1 MISKYFEEWEVKSE
15 FEKEFISIFNGW
27 LDKENMHKLDE
38 VKENEWSKF
47 NDLVHE
53 IYNKYKIIIVDLNK
67 NNYKTAKNKGEITE
81 TYTSSIN
88 KDASQFSKF
97 IIPELEC
104 VLTEEWDYTYI
115 LWHKNNGAKEAIAPL
130 ITKVGLFNFNE

>member
-1 MISKYFEEWEVKSE
+1 MISSYFEEWEVKPE

-27 LDKENMHKLDE
+27 LGKENLHKLDK

-47 NDLVHE
+47 NCLVHE
-53 IYNKYKIIIVDLNK
+53 VYNKYMIVIVNLDEHSYKI
-67 NNYKTAKNKGEITE
+67 AKNKNEITE
-81 TYTSSIN
+81 TYEASMN
-88 KDASQFSKF
+88 KYASQFTKY

-115 LWHKNNGAKEAIAPL
+115 LWHKNNGAKEAIVPL
-130 ITKVGLFNFNE
+130 VTKVGLYNFNE

>member
-1 MISKYFEEWEVKSE
+1 MISSYFEEWEVKPE

-27 LDKENMHKLDE
+27 LGKENLYKLDE
-38 VKENEWSKF
+38 VDEKEWSKF

-53 IYNKYKIIIVDLNK
+53 IYNNYKINIVDLNK
-67 NNYKTAKNKGEITE
+67 NKFKTAKNTNEITE
-81 TYTSSIN
+81 NHKVSMN

-104 VLTEEWDYTYI
+104 ILTEEWDYTYI
-115 LWHKNNGAKEAIAPL
+115 LWHKNNGAKEAIIPL
-130 ITKVGLFNFNE
+130 ATKVGLFNFSE